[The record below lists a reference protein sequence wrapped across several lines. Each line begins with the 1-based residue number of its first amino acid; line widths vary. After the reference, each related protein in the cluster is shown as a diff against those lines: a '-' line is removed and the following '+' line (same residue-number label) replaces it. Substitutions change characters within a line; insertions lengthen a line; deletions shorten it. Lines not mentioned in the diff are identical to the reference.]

1 LAFIVDF
8 VFVLVIITPKSH
20 SGIITTLV
28 ILMNTFKDYAQLFL
42 DDSKSENAHS
52 SFVSNRSK
60 VNNLLKTFGKRKISS
75 IKHSEIKIWKRKVSK
90 KLSNKTINDH
100 YSILRKIFKIA
111 LNDGVISI
119 NPMQDIE
126 TLPLYKVIP
135 NPFEK
140 DELIALKKTETDCV
154 GEKNLVFLGVITGLR
169 MCELLSLSWDCV
181 DFDKAEIQV
190 NKAVVLGNYKL
201 PKTEESLRKV
211 ELNQY
216 AIYLL
221 RQQFELTGSL
231 RSRVIRVLQS
241 DNQTKVKQTVQHVF
255 VSTKTKKPFS
265 DVKEF
270 TTKFFKGFLVKA
282 GVKKRGA
289 NQVRHTFASQSLV
302 AGISMEWIRIQ
313 MGHTTT
319 HMIEKHY
326 GKWMNADAPDYSQKL
341 GQALSSVFN
350 SGFISAECSTI
361 ALSSWGAGSNRK
373 SITDSFSSCKVAMWE
388 VSRCA

>member
-1 LAFIVDF
+1 
-8 VFVLVIITPKSH
+8 
-20 SGIITTLV
+20 
-28 ILMNTFKDYAQLFL
+28 MNIFNYYAQLYK
-42 DDSKSENAHS
+42 DDSKSEHAHS

-60 VNNLLKTFGKRKISS
+60 VNNLLKTFGKREIST

-126 TLPLYKVIP
+126 TLPIHKAVP
-135 NPFEK
+135 SPFEK
-140 DELIALKKTETDCV
+140 DELIALKKTETYFV
-154 GEKNLVFLGVITGLR
+154 GEKSLVFLGVLTGLR
-169 MCELLSLSWDCV
+169 MCELLSLTWDCI
-181 DFDKAEIQV
+181 DFERSEVEV
-190 NKAVVLGNYKL
+190 NKAVVLGKYKL

-211 ELNQY
+211 ELNQH
-216 AIYLL
+216 AINLL
-221 RQQFELTGSL
+221 IKQFEVTGAL
-231 RSRVIRVLQS
+231 RSRVIHVLQV
-241 DNQTKVKQTVQHVF
+241 DNKTKVKQSVQHIF
-255 VSTKTKKPFS
+255 VSTKTKKPFR

-270 TTKFFKGFLVKA
+270 TTTFFKDFLVKA

-313 MGHTTT
+313 MGHTSID
-319 HMIEKHY
+319 MIEKHY

-341 GQALSSVFN
+341 GQALSGVFN
-350 SGFISAECSTI
+350 SGIIPAEYSKPGSTI
-361 ALSSWGAGSNRK
+361 AVSSWGGTSDRK
-373 SITDSFSSCKVAMWE
+373 SSADTFGSCKTDKWE
-388 VSRCA
+388 IKRCA